1 MQMFSDRES
10 KVPKFNYPDTFSD
23 QISSLEKDHL
33 IQRLSQSR
41 STYKDD
47 PHRPIFHY
55 VNPEN
60 TLNDPNGICF
70 WKGYWHLFYQ
80 AYPPEDPRQHWGHA
94 YSSDLVHWK
103 DLPYAIY
110 PNPEEACFS
119 GATFV
124 ENNKVIAMYHGTKV
138 GNMIA
143 ISDDDLL
150 LNWEKINDKKPV
162 IKIQTEDGPKLPYRV
177 FDPCIWKKDK
187 YYYSLSGGTL
197 PHNPSG
203 RRTRANFLFRSKNL
217 INWEYMHPFIEGD
230 NFTKI
235 GDDGACPY
243 FWPIGDRYIL
253 YFFSH
258 MSGGQALLGDY
269 DIDNDKFIVTSH
281 HEFNFGAAH
290 PGGVH
295 APSATT
301 YDNGKNVVIFNMNHS
316 KETVGWNQLMTL
328 PREIGIAGKDKINKD
343 VLTIKPAGNIESLRK
358 NHRSIKNILISPN
371 EEKIL
376 ENISGNSIEILL
388 TAEVKDASMFELRVL
403 RSNKSEEF
411 TRITFYKNRGF
422 RDWEKYEGWDLK
434 KRLNASDSMIS
445 LDTSYSSLDQGVL
458 SRPPEVAPVYLSENE
473 NLDLRI
479 FIDRSVIEIFVNER
493 QCVASR
499 LYPSRNDS
507 IGVSAI
513 SQGSSSKILS
523 LDAYDME
530 NIYQN

>member
-1 MQMFSDRES
+1 
-10 KVPKFNYPDTFSD
+10 
-23 QISSLEKDHL
+23 
-33 IQRLSQSR
+33 
-41 STYKDD
+41 
-47 PHRPIFHY
+47 
-55 VNPEN
+55 
-60 TLNDPNGICF
+60 
-70 WKGYWHLFYQ
+70 
-80 AYPPEDPRQHWGHA
+80 
-94 YSSDLVHWK
+94 
-103 DLPYAIY
+103 
-110 PNPEEACFS
+110 
-119 GATFV
+119 
-124 ENNKVIAMYHGTKV
+124 
-138 GNMIA
+138 
-143 ISDDDLL
+143 
-150 LNWEKINDKKPV
+150 
-162 IKIQTEDGPKLPYRV
+162 
-177 FDPCIWKKDK
+177 
-187 YYYSLSGGTL
+187 
-197 PHNPSG
+197 
-203 RRTRANFLFRSKNL
+203 
-217 INWEYMHPFIEGD
+217 
-230 NFTKI
+230 
-235 GDDGACPY
+235 
-243 FWPIGDRYIL
+243 
-253 YFFSH
+253 
-258 MSGGQALLGDY
+258 
-269 DIDNDKFIVTSH
+269 
-281 HEFNFGAAH
+281 
-290 PGGVH
+290 
-295 APSATT
+295 
-301 YDNGKNVVIFNMNHS
+301 
-316 KETVGWNQLMTL
+316 MTL

-358 NHRSIKNILISPN
+358 NHRFIKNILISPN

-376 ENISGNSIEILL
+376 ENISGNTIEILL

-458 SRPPEVAPVYLSENE
+458 SRPPEVAPVYLSEDE

>member
-1 MQMFSDRES
+1 
-10 KVPKFNYPDTFSD
+10 
-23 QISSLEKDHL
+23 
-33 IQRLSQSR
+33 
-41 STYKDD
+41 
-47 PHRPIFHY
+47 
-55 VNPEN
+55 
-60 TLNDPNGICF
+60 
-70 WKGYWHLFYQ
+70 
-80 AYPPEDPRQHWGHA
+80 
-94 YSSDLVHWK
+94 
-103 DLPYAIY
+103 
-110 PNPEEACFS
+110 
-119 GATFV
+119 
-124 ENNKVIAMYHGTKV
+124 
-138 GNMIA
+138 
-143 ISDDDLL
+143 
-150 LNWEKINDKKPV
+150 
-162 IKIQTEDGPKLPYRV
+162 
-177 FDPCIWKKDK
+177 
-187 YYYSLSGGTL
+187 
-197 PHNPSG
+197 
-203 RRTRANFLFRSKNL
+203 
-217 INWEYMHPFIEGD
+217 
-230 NFTKI
+230 
-235 GDDGACPY
+235 
-243 FWPIGDRYIL
+243 
-253 YFFSH
+253 

-316 KETVGWNQLMTL
+316 KETKGWNQLMTL

-358 NHRSIKNILISPN
+358 NHRFIKNILISPN

-376 ENISGNSIEILL
+376 ENISGNTIEILL

-458 SRPPEVAPVYLSENE
+458 SRPPEVAPVYLSEDE